1 MDNITEIKFQI
12 AVAARKTQKT
22 WKNIEMSW
30 QEFIDKAE
38 NPIRTN
44 ETMAEYR
51 AMSKE
56 EKGAKKDVGVLPRAF
71 QRDPDRNL
79 RHSRLV
85 YFAEP
90 SDGLRAE
97 NNVNAKASF
106 QAQNIVKQTGR
117 LGRNRCIGAAEKLVK
132 LINDNKIDIRDP
144 VPMAAPISHACVES
158 FRRHDQYL

>member
-12 AVAARKTQKT
+12 AVASRKTQKT

-56 EKGAKKDVGVLPRAF
+56 EKGAKKDVGGFVGGYLKDGIRKRGQLKSRQLICLDADNIRGGVDFPAKVMEALEDKF
-71 QRDPDRNL
+71 YL
-79 RHSRLV
+79 YYTTHSHTK
-85 YFAEP
+85 E
-90 SDGLRAE
+90 
-97 NNVNAKASF
+97 
-106 QAQNIVKQTGR
+106 
-117 LGRNRCIGAAEKLVK
+117 
-132 LINDNKIDIRDP
+132 
-144 VPMAAPISHACVES
+144 
-158 FRRHDQYL
+158 